1 MLTSST
7 DALNLIAGRSRRAEG
22 EACQAPRRLAEERVR
37 ARAATCWMQLT
48 GRGWSGSRAASQLH
62 LSRRTLTRWRRRP
75 CRSGGFLARGRP
87 RKESSFTQRRAVLE
101 LLDKEGTHLGLP
113 TLRSEFSH
121 MPRCELTELQVAYRQ
136 HFRATHR
143 RSVEQLTW
151 HGPGRVWATDH
162 VVPPNPINGVDR
174 ATLAVRDLAS
184 GAQLAWRPV
193 PDQTAAPTIAAFRTL
208 FTRYGPPLVVKS
220 DNGPAFRSEAFAQML
235 AEQDIT
241 WLPSPARMPWYN
253 GGCEAG
259 NGSLRRRTDH
269 FAQRTGGWTSEALEA
284 ARRQANTL
292 TRPQGHLGPTPN
304 DRWSDRASISPEQR
318 TQFHAAVQRH
328 QEAIIAEWKDD
339 FQPENKNHQR
349 QVHRQAVRQALLELG
364 LLTTTRRSISLPL
377 KRKKRDKIS

>member
-1 MLTSST
+1 
-7 DALNLIAGRSRRAEG
+7 
-22 EACQAPRRLAEERVR
+22 
-37 ARAATCWMQLT
+37 
-48 GRGWSGSRAASQLH
+48 
-62 LSRRTLTRWRRRP
+62 
-75 CRSGGFLARGRP
+75 
-87 RKESSFTQRRAVLE
+87 
-101 LLDKEGTHLGLP
+101 
-113 TLRSEFSH
+113 
-121 MPRCELTELQVAYRQ
+121 
-136 HFRATHR
+136 
-143 RSVEQLTW
+143 
-151 HGPGRVWATDH
+151 
-162 VVPPNPINGVDR
+162 
-174 ATLAVRDLAS
+174 
-184 GAQLAWRPV
+184 
-193 PDQTAAPTIAAFRTL
+193 
-208 FTRYGPPLVVKS
+208 
-220 DNGPAFRSEAFAQML
+220 ML
-235 AEQDIT
+235 AEHDIT

-364 LLTTTRRSISLPL
+364 LLTTTRRSISVLL